1 MKLTKKTIIAIII
14 AVVCVVGAALIL
26 SMPKNNE
33 DTVSTQTE
41 APITEAEGDTQQVE
55 TEGKNDTAKEEEKA
69 EDNKDTEKDAPK
81 NEANAEEQEVD
92 PTAND
97 ENINGLDKPIF
108 MYFVTNADL
117 ENKDTKATL
126 DKLQAEYKDK
136 VIFEIKNADEDKSL
150 YDNFPI
156 KGSMPMLIMQKKG
169 GDISN
174 FLFSNNNYDE
184 LKAAIDA
191 TL

>member
-41 APITEAEGDTQQVE
+41 ALITEAEGDTQQVE